1 MEWGAGDFGSDVRLN
16 LCFLRGQVEARRAVN
31 AIGVEQR
38 QGRHTELGAGCCQ
51 FLGQG
56 CAFEKAES
64 RAGMKFDVQVLSS
77 RFSKTVR
84 PLRSYWRL
92 RDENGNSNSVI
103 RSFHEPSAA

>member
-1 MEWGAGDFGSDVRLN
+1 MEWGAGDFGSDVRSN

-38 QGRHTELGAGCCQ
+38 HGRHTELGADCSQ

-77 RFSKTVR
+77 QV
-84 PLRSYWRL
+84 
-92 RDENGNSNSVI
+92 SVL
-103 RSFHEPSAA
+103 